1 MLWAEE
7 ACGGQTWFSG
17 RVCALQRAL
26 CLLMSFSGG
35 VGGGILWLE
44 RGAGLVS
51 GLLSIAV
58 PLWEGRRWKAV
69 VDSFI
74 ANSFK
79 KRCEQR
85 EMEGFHFI

>member
-1 MLWAEE
+1 
-7 ACGGQTWFSG
+7 
-17 RVCALQRAL
+17 
-26 CLLMSFSGG
+26 MSFSGG